1 LEQFR
6 RWRHGGDAER
16 VASRIQEHPPAPI
29 GLRVYQLG
37 SEGNSLRF
45 GLVEVISCGE
55 IKVNDRLTRPLGSL
69 VVLNALHDH
78 DEPPHH
84 PPDDGPP
91 AGFQQHGCW
100 TPAQRRRLAHLA
112 PELQPL
118 AHLHH
123 PAVSVAICPDVVRLA
138 EKSLTTRD
146 QHALGLARRGQRS
159 FPS

>member
-55 IKVNDRLTRPLGSL
+55 IKVNDRLARPLRSL

-78 DEPPHH
+78 DEPRHLHSYAVCVVSEQPAFEQLHVEGRQLGRIPAVERNANKAH
-84 PPDDGPP
+84 DG
-91 AGFQQHGCW
+91 
-100 TPAQRRRLAHLA
+100 RRR
-112 PELQPL
+112 
-118 AHLHH
+118 
-123 PAVSVAICPDVVRLA
+123 
-138 EKSLTTRD
+138 
-146 QHALGLARRGQRS
+146 
-159 FPS
+159 